1 MALNIFQ
8 MRTEHPVRFLA
19 LAVLMIALLPA
30 CNRPSGVT
38 FRRDDAARK
47 VEVNIGGRYF
57 TSLYYPEDECKT
69 ILWPIMTSSGID
81 ITRGYPRAPRAFE
94 SVDHIHHSGLW
105 FNHGAVN
112 GLDFWNANSSLP
124 EERRR
129 LFGTVV
135 LRSIESA
142 DPPRI
147 VTLSDWVDFD
157 GNVLLTER
165 TTYTFAGGRHERSVV
180 RTAEL
185 TAVDT
190 VFFGEDKEGM
200 LGLRVDRA
208 FQQPSDQPTLYLD
221 AEGKPS
227 GQRTVNKDGVTGLY
241 TNSLGFT
248 GDDCWGT
255 RPEWTRLDGTKQG
268 DDISILIIDSRDNVN
283 VPAWSHA
290 RGYGLFAVNNLGG
303 KAIEPGFSGD
313 ASFTLLP
320 GESKTFS
327 YKIIIKDGG
336 HLGGEESEAYARDF
350 NGR

>member
-1 MALNIFQ
+1 MKIMTTKYFSTMIL
-8 MRTEHPVRFLA
+8 TLLLA
-19 LAVLMIALLPA
+19 LPA
-30 CNRPSGVT
+30 GAQKLTLGSTTTKDGGKYNGEMQAGKPHGKGRTTYKNGNVYEGEYDKGNRQGYGVYT
-38 FRRDDAARK
+38 FNDGEKYEGEWFQNQQHGHGIYYFA
-47 VEVNIGGRYF
+47 NNNRY
-57 TSLYYPEDECKT
+57 D
-69 ILWPIMTSSGID
+69 
-81 ITRGYPRAPRAFE
+81 
-94 SVDHIHHSGLW
+94 GLW
-105 FNHGAVN
+105 FRDYQHGHGVMYYFN
-112 GLDFWNANSSLP
+112 GDKYDGDWFKDQ
-124 EERRR
+124 
-129 LFGTVV
+129 
-135 LRSIESA
+135 RS
-142 DPPRI
+142 
-147 VTLSDWVDFD
+147 
-157 GNVLLTER
+157 GNG
-165 TTYTFAGGRHERSVV
+165 TYTFAGGRHERSVV

-283 VPAWSHA
+283 FPAWSHA